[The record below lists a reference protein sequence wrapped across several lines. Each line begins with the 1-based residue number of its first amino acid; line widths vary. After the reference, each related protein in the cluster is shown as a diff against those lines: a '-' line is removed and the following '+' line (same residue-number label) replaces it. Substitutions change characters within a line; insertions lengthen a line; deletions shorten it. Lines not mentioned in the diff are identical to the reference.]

1 MHISLYQFN
10 TQNLSIRVSRATLH
24 SLHKFLV
31 WEMGETESL
40 HVMSPY
46 HALKFAWGE
55 LLITVV
61 PQNLAVP

>member
-10 TQNLSIRVSRATLH
+10 TQNLSIRVSRAILH

-40 HVMSPY
+40 HVMSLY